1 MGVIM
6 YRLLERLKF
15 WKAAAPLH
23 ARLSVVQA
31 DLARLE
37 SEREDSDV
45 RLKQRASE
53 LNTLVEKIRR
63 EVDDARA
70 VHRRLESALEEI
82 REQNRVL
89 ESTIQ
94 TLVASHKLVLERVD
108 ADTAIQVRS
117 RVAASIS
124 MRE

>member
-1 MGVIM
+1 MFRI
-6 YRLLERLKF
+6 LERLKA
-15 WKAAAPLH
+15 WGTAAPLR
-23 ARLSVVQA
+23 AKLSSVRS

-37 SEREDSDV
+37 SERDESDL
-45 RLKQRASE
+45 RLKQRAAELSALSE
-53 LNTLVEKIRR
+53 RIQRDVE
-63 EVDDARA
+63 EARG
-70 VHRRLESALEEI
+70 VHRRLEYALEEI

-89 ESTIQ
+89 ETTIN

-117 RVAASIS
+117 RVAASVA

>member
-1 MGVIM
+1 M

-53 LNTLVEKIRR
+53 LNTLAEKIRK
-63 EVDDARA
+63 EVDDAGA

-117 RVAASIS
+117 RVASSIS

>member
-1 MGVIM
+1 M

-15 WKAAAPLH
+15 WKAATPLH

-37 SEREDSDV
+37 SEREDSDI

-53 LNTLVEKIRR
+53 LNTLAEKIRR

-70 VHRRLESALEEI
+70 VHQRLESALEEI

-117 RVAASIS
+117 RVASSIT